1 MTPRRTLQRLSL
13 LSALSIALC
22 GPAIYV
28 GPDTAAAHDWYPV
41 NCCSG
46 NDCFQVIDEKIIE
59 DLGNGVYRVGPVTQ
73 LVQGSDVKVSQDG
86 QWHIC
91 TPGWPIGKPLA
102 PETRI
107 RCLFVP
113 PRGF

>member
-1 MTPRRTLQRLSL
+1 MGMQGLRITAIVLAVMFGIDT
-13 LSALSIALC
+13 
-22 GPAIYV
+22 GPAN
-28 GPDTAAAHDWYPV
+28 AHDWYPV

-46 NDCFQVIDEKIIE
+46 NDCFQVIEEDIIQ
-59 DLGNGVYRVGPVTQ
+59 DLGNGVYKVGPVEK
-73 LVQGSDVKVSQDG
+73 LVSGSNVKVSQDG

-102 PETRI
+102 PETYI